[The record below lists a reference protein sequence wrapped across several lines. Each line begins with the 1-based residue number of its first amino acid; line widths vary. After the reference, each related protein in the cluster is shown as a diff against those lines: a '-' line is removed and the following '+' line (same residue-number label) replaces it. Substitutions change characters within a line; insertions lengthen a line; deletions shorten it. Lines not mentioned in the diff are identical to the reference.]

1 MTARS
6 PKLRRGA
13 WLALAV
19 VVVVGLG
26 IGASKSGP
34 PPTAAAK
41 AHAIDSVLKCPVC
54 DGLSVADSS
63 AELAV
68 TIRSQVLRAVRR
80 GESASA
86 IESHYVALYGPQ
98 ELLRPRNPL
107 VWVVPVVVGALAVA
121 GLGVFFWRRHLRARA
136 GPAPAPGD
144 HDLVQQ
150 ALAGAEPDHR
160 SLAGRGGA
168 ATAVGSGAAPRQ
180 EP

>member
-1 MTARS
+1 MTAR
-6 PKLRRGA
+6 RRQVRLGA

-19 VVVVGLG
+19 VVVVGLAV
-26 IGASKSGP
+26 GASKGGP

-41 AHAIDSVLKCPVC
+41 AKAVDSVLKCPVC

-68 TIRSQVLRAVRR
+68 TIRGQVLQAVRR

-107 VWVVPVVVGALAVA
+107 VWVLPMVVGALAVA
-121 GLGVFFWRRHLRARA
+121 GLGVFFWRRHLRTRLE
-136 GPAPAPGD
+136 PAPAPGD
-144 HDLVQQ
+144 RDLVQR
-150 ALAGAEPDHR
+150 ALAGSQHDPGRPDGQ
-160 SLAGRGGA
+160 AGA
-168 ATAVGSGAAPRQ
+168 VPTVGSGAASRQ